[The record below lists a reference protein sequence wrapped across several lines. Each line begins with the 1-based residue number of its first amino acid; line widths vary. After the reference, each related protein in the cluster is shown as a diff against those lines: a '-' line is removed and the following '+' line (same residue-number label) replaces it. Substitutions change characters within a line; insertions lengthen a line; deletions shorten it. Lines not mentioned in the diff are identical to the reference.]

1 MIPNTNDV
9 LKQGYLYKKSK
20 YIGQWRLRWTI
31 LTDKYLYTFKN
42 KNIHRNPTEII
53 QLSTIDSVLS
63 SSDKIFQ
70 IALENT
76 ANNNN
81 NYAFKADEKSDKIEW
96 MDHINKFRNKCIKIP
111 INIECKR
118 NVDYQNQFQLSI
130 PYYSDY
136 NYSINRIIEDI
147 IQYIQRK
154 FQHIKFTPIEIKSDS
169 FIGQKIIYNDYDW
182 NNCFVQVTDYPKQHI
197 IQNGIHLLI
206 DVAVYKHNVINLDK
220 PKCPNMKNY
229 HDLCPIYGKVRYQDL
244 FEEEYLFHLNEYK
257 HFNNEYNDKPKCKFG
272 EECYSYKRV
281 VNDGC
286 NELKD
291 RTHITLYRHPPR
303 LYRHPPRSRKIKS
316 SEEINSFHLN
326 DIWIDNTP
334 LYRPNDDEKKEE
346 AHVAI
351 KDDVL

>member
-111 INIECKR
+111 INIECSRDKAY
-118 NVDYQNQFQLSI
+118 NDHFELVI
-130 PYYSDY
+130 PYDANYPYCINSLISDIMAY
-136 NYSINRIIEDI
+136 MHKKYDL
-147 IQYIQRK
+147 
-154 FQHIKFTPIEIKSDS
+154 IKFIATKIKSNS
-169 FIGQKIIYNDYDW
+169 FIQQEIVYYDYDW
-182 NNCFVQVTDYPKQHI
+182 TNSTTSITNYDKIILKQI
-197 IQNGIHLLI
+197 GIYLEI
-206 DVAVYKHNVINLDK
+206 DIDIYKHNTESCDIICDDMKSDK
-220 PKCPNMKNY
+220 
-229 HDLCPIYGKVRYQDL
+229 DLCPIYAKMRYQDI
-244 FEEEYLFHLNEYK
+244 FSEKYLNHLYEYK
-257 HFNNEYNDKPKCKFG
+257 H
-272 EECYSYKRV
+272 V
-281 VNDGC
+281 
-286 NELKD
+286 
-291 RTHITLYRHPPR
+291 
-303 LYRHPPRSRKIKS
+303 
-316 SEEINSFHLN
+316 
-326 DIWIDNTP
+326 
-334 LYRPNDDEKKEE
+334 
-346 AHVAI
+346 
-351 KDDVL
+351 DDVECKHGDQCYAY